1 MSSLKTYI
9 CQRLSIIKRNCQSR
23 KFNEIY
29 LVANCDVS
37 FTFYIMYSLL
47 LGNRTIL
54 STPFELGCTDM
65 VEKTLGDKP

>member
-9 CQRLSIIKRNCQSR
+9 CQRLSIIKRDCQSR
-23 KFNEIY
+23 KFY

-54 STPFELGCTDM
+54 SSTPFELGCTDM